1 MNTLTINFEI
11 FLLGLLIASTLTA
24 LVTEAIKKIL
34 TEHNIAYRAN
44 TLAGIVST
52 ILSAALCAGYIIM
65 ANLGFTPQILVC
77 LIAQIFMSWL
87 CAMIG
92 YDKVIQ
98 AISQFKSNKEG
109 E

>member
-1 MNTLTINFEI
+1 MINFEI
-11 FLLGLLIASTLTA
+11 FLLGLLVTSTLTA
-24 LVTEAIKKIL
+24 LVTEAVKKIM
-34 TEHNIAYRAN
+34 TEHNIEYRAN

-52 ILSAALCAGYIIM
+52 VLSAALCVGYIVI
-65 ANLGFTPQILVC
+65 ANIGFTSQIVVY

-98 AISQFKSNKEG
+98 AISQFKTTKKG